1 MGILKQFA
9 TNRKLEVTGVPVKFD
24 PNPDGTVP
32 TIYVKRT
39 FRESPAYQAVF
50 ERVTRPFKDV
60 INDKERTLDEA
71 TDNRLMQRVCA
82 EACVTGWLNMRLP
95 EGVAGI
101 GKGEGLALNDPYDPA
116 KGAPMS
122 AEDARRVNGEQFDIE
137 FSVDACVRIFDML
150 PDMWRTVAATAGNAD
165 AYKVG
170 ELEDMVKNS

>member
-82 EACVTGWLNMRLP
+82 EACVTGWEYMRLP
-95 EGVAGI
+95 QGIAGI
-101 GKGEGLALNDPYDPA
+101 GKGEGDAYFDNRTEDEHALSREA
-116 KGAPMS
+116 FVMS
-122 AEDARRVNGEQFDIE
+122 NSERFDIE
-137 FSVDACVRIFDML
+137 FSVDSCVRIFDML